1 MTGVKARGVGKS
13 RWSRMAAVL
22 QEEKMGKK
30 KDGDGSRRWL
40 MRGRVGACDGQ
51 GSGRGFRR
59 AEEV

>member
-30 KDGDGSRRWL
+30 KRWRWL
-40 MRGRVGACDGQ
+40 MRGGVGACDGQ

>member
-30 KDGDGSRRWL
+30 KKMEMANERRGGS
-40 MRGRVGACDGQ
+40 V
-51 GSGRGFRR
+51 
-59 AEEV
+59 

>member
-30 KDGDGSRRWL
+30 KRWRWIEEMANERQGGS
-40 MRGRVGACDGQ
+40 V
-51 GSGRGFRR
+51 
-59 AEEV
+59 

>member
-30 KDGDGSRRWL
+30 KDGDG
-40 MRGRVGACDGQ
+40 
-51 GSGRGFRR
+51 
-59 AEEV
+59 